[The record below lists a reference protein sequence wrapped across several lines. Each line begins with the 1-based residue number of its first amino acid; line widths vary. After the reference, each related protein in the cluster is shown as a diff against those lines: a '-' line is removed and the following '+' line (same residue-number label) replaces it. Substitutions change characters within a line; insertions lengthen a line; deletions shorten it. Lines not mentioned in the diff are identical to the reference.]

1 MNDDEIKK
9 LRQGKKEAAAYML
22 AKLRQ
27 SQERLLTEQEIQ
39 DLRED
44 KQNSIKTGK
53 EYIQKNIPKK
63 DIQ

>member
-1 MNDDEIKK
+1 MTNDEIEK

-22 AKLRQ
+22 EKLKQQ
-27 SQERLLTEQEIQ
+27 SLLKEQEIQ
-39 DLRED
+39 TLKED

>member
-22 AKLRQ
+22 EKLRQ
-27 SQERLLTEQEIQ
+27 QSLLTEQEIQ